1 MILVRRLILVPIL
14 IFFGCIIYA
23 QNGKK
28 MVSLKNILI
37 SIENQHNVSFNY
49 LDSDIENI
57 TISAVPKNFK
67 LDKKIKYLEQK
78 TKLAFE
84 KISGNIFTIH
94 SSRKKF
100 KICGFIFSKKENTP
114 ISDAVIQLENG
125 EKTTTNNEG
134 YFEINTNE
142 PTDYT
147 ITNSEFNVLKI
158 LANQENS
165 GEKVT
170 FYLDEKAKLI
180 DEVLIKK
187 YISSAI
193 IKNKDGSYLITP
205 KKGGII
211 PGLIEPD
218 VLQTMLYLPG
228 IYSTDESLSNIN
240 VRSGTHDQNLI
251 LWNGIKLY
259 QTGHFFGLISTIN
272 PYLSNEIK
280 IYKNASPAFY
290 GEGISSVV
298 DISTDSN
305 FSDKNKY
312 SFGINMLNVDVYAK
326 VNISKK
332 TFVEVAARKSY
343 TEFLQSPTY
352 REYFRKAFQNSSIID
367 FTNQNKIE
375 YSTDQSFSFNDIS
388 AKIVQK
394 IGEKNVFTLDF
405 ISIDDQLDVTRE
417 DETREEEEDHIKNT
431 VYQRNFGT
439 SFTWKSN
446 WNTKNSLM
454 LNVSNS
460 QYELDSKTTNLE
472 DVYSYKKQ
480 ENYVYD
486 NSIKID
492 NSYKI
497 NAKYRLNAGYQLNLL
512 RVQNTFEDNTSSI
525 FEKTNEKILEHALF
539 AEAKM
544 KDSISR
550 INMTA
555 GFRINYFSQFKKT
568 ILEPR
573 FQFTYSLN
581 KNFDINVL
589 GEMKSQAISQ
599 QIEHQTDFFGIE
611 KRLWVLANDSTIP
624 VKKSKQVSFGIDF
637 NKNNWFMSLETY
649 YKKVLGINSA
659 SQSFQNQYQYI
670 NTVGDFQVKGVEFF
684 IQKKISRF
692 LTWANYNFGKSTY
705 YFPELTP
712 KTFQNNFQ
720 INHFFSIGGNFE
732 KKGYKLAIGAKW
744 HSGKPETEV
753 LNNSINYS
761 NPNNPSIDF
770 GAPNNHNLEGFFQID
785 ASASYHFKTKKN
797 LDYCFNV
804 SVLNLLNNKNE
815 INEYYKLDIPN
826 NHIDQI
832 KSFSLSRTINASFR
846 ISF

>member
-1 MILVRRLILVPIL
+1 MILFRRLILIPIF
-14 IFFGCIIYA
+14 IFFGCTIYA

-28 MVSLKNILI
+28 LMPLKNILV
-37 SIENQHNVSFNY
+37 SIENQHGVSFNY
-49 LDSDIENI
+49 LDSDIE
-57 TISAVPKNFK
+57 TISISAPSKNLK
-67 LDKKIKYLEQK
+67 LEQK
-78 TKLAFE
+78 IIYIEQKTHLIFE
-84 KISGNIFTIH
+84 KINGNIFTIH
-94 SSRKKF
+94 ENKLKF
-100 KICGFIFSKKENTP
+100 KISGFVISKTENTP
-114 ISDAVIQLENG
+114 ISDAVILLENG
-125 EKTTTNNEG
+125 EKTTTNKDG
-134 YFEINTNE
+134 YFEIITNE
-142 PTDYT
+142 PINYT
-147 ITNSEFNVLKI
+147 ISNSEFNSLKI

-165 GEKVT
+165 GEKTT
-170 FYLDEKAKLI
+170 FYLDEKVKLI

-211 PGLIEPD
+211 PELIEPD

-280 IYKNASPAFY
+280 IYKNASPAYY

-312 SFGINMLNVDVYAK
+312 SFGVNMLNADIYAK
-326 VNISKK
+326 VNLTKK
-332 TFVEVAARKSY
+332 TFLEVAARKSY

-352 REYFRKAFQNSSIID
+352 NEYFKKAFQNTSIID
-367 FTNQNKIE
+367 FTNQNKID
-375 YSTDQSFSFNDIS
+375 YSSDKNFSFNDIS

-394 IGEKNVFTLDF
+394 IGEKNIFAVDF
-405 ISIDDQLDVTRE
+405 ITIEDQLDVTQE
-417 DETREEEEDHIKNT
+417 DESTEEEIATKNT

-446 WNTKNSLM
+446 WNAKNSL
-454 LNVSNS
+454 LFNVSNS

-472 DVYSYKKQ
+472 DIYGYKKQ
-480 ENYVYD
+480 ENNVYD

-497 NAKYRLNAGYQLNLL
+497 NDKYRLNAGYQLNLL
-512 RVQNTFEDNTSSI
+512 RVQNKLEDKNISS
-525 FEKTNEKILEHALF
+525 FEKTNERILEHALF

-555 GFRINYFSQFKKT
+555 GFRINHFTQLKKT
-568 ILEPR
+568 VLEPR
-573 FQFTYSLN
+573 FQLTYSVN
-581 KNFDINVL
+581 KNLDLNIL

-599 QIEHQTDFFGIE
+599 QIEYQTDFFGIE
-611 KRLWVLANDSTIP
+611 KRWWILANNTTIP
-624 VKKSKQVSFGIDF
+624 IQKSKQVSFGIDF
-637 NKNNWFMSLETY
+637 NKNNWLMTFETY
-649 YKKVLGINSA
+649 YKKVTGINSS
-659 SQSFQNQYQYI
+659 SQGFQNQYQYM
-670 NTVGDFQVKGVEFF
+670 NTVGDFQVKGVEFL
-684 IQKKISRF
+684 IQKKISHF

-732 KKGYKLAIGAKW
+732 KNGYKLAIGSKW

-753 LNNSINYS
+753 LSNSINYS

-770 GAPNNHNLEGFFQID
+770 GSPNSHYLEGFFQVD

-797 LDYCFNV
+797 LDYSFNV
-804 SVLNLLNNKNE
+804 SVLNLLNKRNE
-815 INEYYKLDIPN
+815 ISEYYKLDVPN
-826 NHIDQI
+826 NHIEQI
-832 KSFSLSRTINASFR
+832 KSYSLSRTINAGFRVSF
-846 ISF
+846 